1 MKRGKRSQLP
11 APRAGEVARW
21 KEPTKAELGLL
32 RQWLSEHRDKPLP
45 RPLQDNLWAVLYWAA
60 WQIGRPWDRERKQYQ
75 RWCAVC
81 EGIEDGSKFEDALA
95 YAVKKLAPEPSRG
108 GIGVMKK
115 DYQTEQRMHGLSRRP
130 RRSPSGLG

>member
-1 MKRGKRSQLP
+1 MKRGKRSQPP

-45 RPLQDNLWAVLYWAA
+45 PPLQNALEFVLFWAA
-60 WQIGRPWDRERKQYQ
+60 WQIGRPWDRERIQYQ

-81 EGIEDGSKFEDALA
+81 EGIELEPKFDEALK
-95 YAVKKLAPEPSRG
+95 YAVKKLANEPSRG
-108 GIGVMKK
+108 GIGVMKR
-115 DYQTEQRMHGLSRRP
+115 DYQTEQRTHGLSRRP
-130 RRSPSGLG
+130 RRSPRRLG